1 MADISIVDILLAI
14 VGGIFPTFLWLWFWY
29 NQVERPQSRGF
40 LSLLYIVGMIGV
52 FVIIPIDSMI
62 LQSGLKQKE
71 YLLAFA
77 LVEETFKAVITAAIA

>member
-40 LSLLYIVGMIGV
+40 LSLLYIVGRIGV
-52 FVIIPIDSMI
+52 FIVIPIDSFITEEIWSTIPM
-62 LQSGLKQKE
+62 QTNDKK
-71 YLLAFA
+71 LLII
-77 LVEETFKAVITAAIA
+77 ESWPTSQ